1 MLIYRLWDKS
11 PALLCCGTG
20 FSDSCTMDWLLSL
33 CLCLSCPALLAA
45 HVVVAENDGD
55 PGVVRDPIARLI
67 KKRSSDPQAVF
78 DIEIYSLKVDCKV
91 TSRFARSVIT
101 SRVVNRANV
110 SREVFFDVDL
120 PKTAFITNFS
130 MVIDGLTYVGVVKEK
145 AAAKK
150 QYQQAVSQGQT
161 AGLVKASGRKMEK
174 FTVSVNI
181 AATKKVTFE
190 LTYEELLK
198 RNQGL
203 YELLIRV
210 KPKQIVQHFEINVD
224 IYEPQGIR
232 FLDAHG
238 TFVTNDLTQLI
249 EKTVTET
256 KGHVSFSPTVDQQR
270 SCPLCQ
276 TSTIDGD
283 FVINYDVNWDT
294 PAGDIQILNG
304 YFVHYFAPTN
314 LKRLPKNVVFV
325 IDQSTSMMGTR
336 IKQTK
341 EAMLAILADIHPED
355 HFSIIS
361 FDSTVTKWKPS
372 IIEATAENIEAA
384 KQYVNS
390 LYARG
395 WTNIN
400 DALLEAISMLD
411 EAMKQHTLTEHSISL
426 IILLSDGDPTK
437 GETNRAQIQSN
448 VKNGIGGKYP
458 LYCLGFGYDLDYS
471 FIEKMALENHG
482 VARRI
487 YEDSDSAL
495 QMQGFYDEVASP
507 LLSQIEMKYPENG
520 VADLTERSFQQY
532 YNGSEIVV
540 AGRVTGNELDAYNME
555 VIAKGAEGD
564 LFLKNQRNEQDQE
577 KAFED
582 PQYIFGEYT
591 ERLWAYLTI
600 QQLLSKRVS
609 GTPEEKANNTARAL
623 ELSLKYNFVTP
634 LTSMVVTKPEDTL
647 DSTMLAD
654 KLTEAESRGPPQD
667 GQAHRVSSSPQSNYH
682 YASRYIP
689 PVTSVDGD
697 PHFIIPVPKQND
709 TICFNV
715 DERPGVI
722 FNLVRDPLTG
732 ITVNGQTIGDKK
744 IDPNK
749 KLNTYF
755 GRFGIVN
762 EKLGLKLEVTTRSI
776 EITSGKEKM
785 AFTWSDTVSMKQ
797 HSFALQIN
805 KERNLAVMMGDSVQF
820 VIVLHRVWKDH
831 PFHQDYLGFY
841 TIDSHR
847 LSSKTHGLLGQFY
860 HDLSFEVGDIH
871 QGTDP
876 EKPDATMMIKGQ
888 ELTVTRGWQRDY
900 REDIKHGVQVPCW
913 FVHHNGTGLIDGV
926 HSDYI
931 VSGIFKTK

>member
-1 MLIYRLWDKS
+1 
-11 PALLCCGTG
+11 
-20 FSDSCTMDWLLSL
+20 
-33 CLCLSCPALLAA
+33 
-45 HVVVAENDGD
+45 
-55 PGVVRDPIARLI
+55 
-67 KKRSSDPQAVF
+67 
-78 DIEIYSLKVDCKV
+78 EIYSLKVDCKV

-101 SRVVNRANV
+101 SRAVNRANV
-110 SREVFFDVDL
+110 SREVFFDVEL

-145 AAAKK
+145 EVAKK
-150 QYQQAVSQGQT
+150 QYQQAVSRGHT

-190 LTYEELLK
+190 MTYEELLK
-198 RNQGL
+198 RSQGR

-210 KPKQIVQHFEINVD
+210 KPKQLVQHFEINVD
-224 IYEPQGIR
+224 IYEPQGLH

-249 EKTVTET
+249 KKTVTET
-256 KGHVSFSPTVDQQR
+256 KGHISFSPTVDQQR
-270 SCPLCQ
+270 SCQLCQ

-283 FVINYDVNWDT
+283 FIINYDVNRDM
-294 PAGDIQILNG
+294 PAGDIQISNG
-304 YFVHYFAPTN
+304 YFVHYFAPSN
-314 LKRLPKNVVFV
+314 LKRVPKNVIFV
-325 IDQSTSMMGTR
+325 IDQSTSMRGTR
-336 IKQTK
+336 IRQTK
-341 EAMLAILADIHPED
+341 EAMLAILNDIHSD
-355 HFSIIS
+355 DKFNIIS
-361 FDSTVTKWKPS
+361 FDSGVTKWKPS
-372 IIEATAENIEAA
+372 IIETTAVNMEAA
-384 KQYVNS
+384 KQYVKS

-400 DALLEAISMLD
+400 DALLEAIGMLN
-411 EAMKQHTLTEHSISL
+411 EATEQHKITENSISL
-426 IILLSDGDPTK
+426 IILLSDGDPTE
-437 GETNRAQIQSN
+437 GETNRAKIQSN
-448 VKNGIGGKYP
+448 VKNGIGGRYP

-471 FIEKMALENHG
+471 FIEKLALENHG

-507 LLSQIEMKYPENG
+507 LLSQIEMKYPENSMD
-520 VADLTERSFQQY
+520 DLTQHFFQQY

-555 VIAKGAEGD
+555 VTAKGAKGD
-564 LFLKNQRNEQDQE
+564 IVLKNFGNAQDRE
-577 KAFED
+577 KAFEEL
-582 PQYIFGEYT
+582 QYIFGEYT

-600 QQLLSKRVS
+600 QQLLNKRVS
-609 GTPEEKANNTARAL
+609 GSPEEKANNTARAL

-634 LTSMVVTKPEDTL
+634 LTSMVVTKPEDKP

-654 KLTEAESRGPPQD
+654 KLTEESLED
-667 GQAHRVSSSPQSNYH
+667 RVSPGPGLASPGVEQGKT
-682 YASRYIP
+682 
-689 PVTSVDGD
+689 VTNQVKQTKALATAFFSALLKRLINRESLLVLVDGD

-709 TICFNV
+709 TICFNI

-744 IDPNK
+744 VDPNK

-755 GRFGIVN
+755 GKFGIVN
-762 EKLGLKLEVTTRSI
+762 EKLGLRLEVTTQII

-785 AFTWSDTVSMKQ
+785 AFTWSDTVSIKQ
-797 HSFALQIN
+797 RSFALQIN
-805 KERNLAVMMGDSVQF
+805 KERNLVVMMGDSVQF

-860 HDLSFEVGDIH
+860 HELSFEVGDIH

-876 EKPDATMMIKGQ
+876 EKPEATMQIKGQ